1 MNCIIVDDDLASRL
15 LIQKLIE
22 RSGELHL
29 VKSCESAFEAADVLK
44 SEAIDLLFLDI
55 QMPEMTGLE
64 LMDSLSEMPQ
74 IILITGKADFA
85 VDAFKYDVTDYLVK
99 PVSPARFLQAIEK
112 AYKRFEQ
119 ISHEVKSSD
128 YLFIKDGTLIKK
140 VPYNTILYIE
150 ALADYMMIYTTKS
163 KHMVLTPMHAIEKKL
178 PSDTFVRVHRSYI
191 ISLDWLEKIEDNT
204 AIIMDKFIPVGNTF
218 KSRLMKR
225 INLI

>member
-22 RSGELHL
+22 RSGELSL
-29 VKSCESAFEAADVLK
+29 VKSCVSAFEAIDVLK
-44 SEAIDLLFLDI
+44 SEAIDLMFLDI

-64 LMDSLSEMPQ
+64 LLDSLSETPQ

-99 PVSPARFLQAIEK
+99 PVSPARFLQAIQK
-112 AYKRFEQ
+112 ANKRFEQ
-119 ISHEVKSSD
+119 QTHEIKSLD
-128 YLFIKDGTLIKK
+128 YLFIKDGTIIKK
-140 VPYNTILYIE
+140 VPYDTILYVE

-163 KHMVLTPMHAIEKKL
+163 KHMVLSPMHAIEKKL
-178 PSDTFVRVHRSYI
+178 PPEKFVRVHRSYI

-204 AIIMDKFIPVGNTF
+204 AIILDKFIPVGNTF